1 MRIVE
6 IAVDENGAH
15 RNQTANLKTVP
26 AGWAVIP
33 DGMETPN
40 FPFGDITV
48 EEMDGVMVVTSWTA
62 GTIPAPEPTP
72 EPEPTADEDRDAML
86 IDLAYRVTMLELG
99 GDGSAV

>member
-1 MRIVE
+1 MRIIE
-6 IAVDENGAH
+6 IAAQDNGAH

-62 GTIPAPEPTP
+62 GIIP
-72 EPEPTADEDRDAML
+72 EPELIPEQSPTAEDRLAALEAAML
-86 IDLAYRVTMLELG
+86 AMMEVQG
-99 GDGSAV
+99 NV